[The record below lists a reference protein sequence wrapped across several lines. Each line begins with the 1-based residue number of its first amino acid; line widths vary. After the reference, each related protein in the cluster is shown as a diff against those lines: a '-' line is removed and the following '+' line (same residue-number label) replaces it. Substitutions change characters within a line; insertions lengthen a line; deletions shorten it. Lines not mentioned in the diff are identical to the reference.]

1 MKFPGTE
8 LAYLKNNS
16 KYCMNMVTQV
26 TQGIQITVE
35 TLFREDQSR
44 PELGDFLFTYRI
56 SIENKSDLTVQL
68 LRRHWFIFDSNG
80 EHSEVEGEGVI
91 GQQPILLPGDVY
103 EYESACNLETD
114 MGSMLGTY
122 TMQRQLDGLQFK
134 VQIPRFELITPQRLN

>member
-1 MKFPGTE
+1 
-8 LAYLKNNS
+8 
-16 KYCMNMVTQV
+16 MVTQV

-56 SIENKSDLTVQL
+56 SVENKSEQTVQL

-80 EHSEVEGEGVI
+80 EHSEVEGEGVV
-91 GQQPILLPGDVY
+91 GQQPVLLPGDVY